1 MRGRDGLMVDVPGG
15 VSLGSM
21 VSYLSHRFMQL
32 NLLKSKIHRAEVTD
46 LSLNYEGSLAID
58 GDFMARVGL
67 RTYERILV
75 SNLNNGERFE
85 TYVHRRPRGLE
96 DDQPERRRRLPGQA
110 RGSASPSWPLP
121 WSTSARPPAWQP
133 KVLVLGD
140 ANRKIVKQTGG

>member
-1 MRGRDGLMVDVPGG
+1 MVDVPGG
-15 VSLGSM
+15 LSLGSM
-21 VSYLSHRFMQL
+21 VSYLSHRGMQL

-58 GDFMARVGL
+58 TEFMARVGL
-67 RTYERILV
+67 RPYERILV

-85 TYVHRRPRGLE
+85 TYAIAAPAGSKTISLNGAAAYRGKRGDLLTIMAFAVV
-96 DDQPERRRRLPGQA
+96 DEREA
-110 RGSASPSWPLP
+110 A
-121 WSTSARPPAWQP
+121 AWQP